1 MRHNVLVPIVTVFV
15 FVMRDSFK
23 SPMSREKKRQKQKK
37 KKRKEKREKRN
48 LHTTDRTTVDEY

>member
-23 SPMSREKKRQKQKK
+23 SPMSREKKAKATEE
-37 KKRKEKREKRN
+37 KRKEKREKGN
-48 LHTTDRTTVDEY
+48 LHTNDQTTVDEY